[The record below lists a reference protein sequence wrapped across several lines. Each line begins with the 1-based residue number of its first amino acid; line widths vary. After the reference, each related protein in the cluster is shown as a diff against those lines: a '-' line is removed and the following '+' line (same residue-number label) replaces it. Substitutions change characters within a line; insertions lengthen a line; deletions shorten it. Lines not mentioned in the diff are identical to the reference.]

1 MQTIKQISIYKIG
14 FLLLAVSLI
23 SLPLAMAQE
32 RIKDSIKLDI
42 QKAIAMSFAASENLK
57 ISENAIFRN
66 QSKQKEEL
74 SDGLPQITG
83 VVGWTDNFE
92 YPDIATT
99 AALKEYSADS
109 GVALSQTVF
118 TFGKISNAVSAA
130 QKAVDASRFY
140 KESTEQD
147 IIYDTKASYYN
158 TFFAGRILEI
168 VEQSYKNAQQNKKIL
183 EDRSSQGRVSKY
195 DNIKISSDIS
205 SRLPVV
211 NNARANFISAME
223 TLKVAIGAASGDT
236 IELMEGFVEDF
247 PEFDRQT
254 LALAL
259 YNNQPAIKAL
269 AATIKEKEGLVRSKK
284 AALLPEISA
293 FGTWNHKGYGDDS
306 YIGNDNMEDYGVAG
320 LKMSIPVWRGG
331 LDQEKLSQAK
341 IDKKDAELQY
351 AKGQEDYL
359 LLLDKSISEYGE
371 YLKTLEANK
380 EAVSLAEEAFT
391 YSQDMF
397 SSGQISV
404 ADLND
409 AELQLTNARINKE
422 RTLFNLNM
430 TLARIERLTL
440 LEKANE

>member
-1 MQTIKQISIYKIG
+1 
-14 FLLLAVSLI
+14 
-23 SLPLAMAQE
+23 
-32 RIKDSIKLDI
+32 
-42 QKAIAMSFAASENLK
+42 
-57 ISENAIFRN
+57 
-66 QSKQKEEL
+66 
-74 SDGLPQITG
+74 
-83 VVGWTDNFE
+83 
-92 YPDIATT
+92 
-99 AALKEYSADS
+99 
-109 GVALSQTVF
+109 
-118 TFGKISNAVSAA
+118 
-130 QKAVDASRFY
+130 
-140 KESTEQD
+140 
-147 IIYDTKASYYN
+147 
-158 TFFAGRILEI
+158 
-168 VEQSYKNAQQNKKIL
+168 
-183 EDRSSQGRVSKY
+183 
-195 DNIKISSDIS
+195 
-205 SRLPVV
+205 VV

>member
-205 SRLPVV
+205 SRLP
-211 NNARANFISAME
+211 
-223 TLKVAIGAASGDT
+223 
-236 IELMEGFVEDF
+236 
-247 PEFDRQT
+247 
-254 LALAL
+254 
-259 YNNQPAIKAL
+259 
-269 AATIKEKEGLVRSKK
+269 
-284 AALLPEISA
+284 
-293 FGTWNHKGYGDDS
+293 
-306 YIGNDNMEDYGVAG
+306 
-320 LKMSIPVWRGG
+320 
-331 LDQEKLSQAK
+331 
-341 IDKKDAELQY
+341 
-351 AKGQEDYL
+351 
-359 LLLDKSISEYGE
+359 
-371 YLKTLEANK
+371 
-380 EAVSLAEEAFT
+380 
-391 YSQDMF
+391 
-397 SSGQISV
+397 
-404 ADLND
+404 
-409 AELQLTNARINKE
+409 
-422 RTLFNLNM
+422 
-430 TLARIERLTL
+430 
-440 LEKANE
+440 